1 MSPPPTIPLNRALEL
16 IPHQVFKQAYQDW
29 ISALLPWDD
38 ETRQICIDG
47 KTMRGVKKLSP
58 NIESHIVSA
67 YDPHLQLVLSVDAV
81 PIKCNELESIRRLL
95 DELDVTNALITL
107 DALGCQRQVA
117 DQILQV
123 GGNYLLQVKSNQPT
137 LLQEIEDSF
146 PKTGKGC
153 TLHKEEDL
161 GHGRIETRQMKSLV
175 LTPEM
180 QEDSYAFKDWAE
192 IKSIHQLTRKHYDKH
207 SGKET
212 CEVSYYISSLQ
223 DSKRVFRA
231 IRDHWKIE
239 NQLHYMLDVYLGEGG
254 WSKRAGEAAKNME
267 LLTKIDLF
275 ILQLLKEKL
284 GRSIPR
290 VQMLLAKLTPMQLFD
305 LEL

>member
-1 MSPPPTIPLNRALEL
+1 
-16 IPHQVFKQAYQDW
+16 
-29 ISALLPWDD
+29 
-38 ETRQICIDG
+38 
-47 KTMRGVKKLSP
+47 MRGVKKLSP
-58 NIESHIVSA
+58 NTESHIVSA

-137 LLQEIEDSF
+137 LLQELEDSF

-180 QEDSYAFKDWAE
+180 QEDSYAF
-192 IKSIHQLTRKHYDKH
+192 
-207 SGKET
+207 
-212 CEVSYYISSLQ
+212 
-223 DSKRVFRA
+223 
-231 IRDHWKIE
+231 RDHCASPS
-239 NQLHYMLDVYLGEGG
+239 LYSFH
-254 WSKRAGEAAKNME
+254 
-267 LLTKIDLF
+267 
-275 ILQLLKEKL
+275 
-284 GRSIPR
+284 
-290 VQMLLAKLTPMQLFD
+290 LLASKIGIFRLKSGMAVSPPCSLSGG
-305 LEL
+305 